1 MKRSPTKS
9 TRQSKSSRRDP
20 STATVHSPDDAG
32 KSALAWLRQ
41 HGTKHNREGMKR
53 YGLPS
58 DNAFGIPVNVLQ
70 KYAKKL
76 GRNHELAA
84 ALWETG
90 WYEARMLASFV
101 DEPERVT
108 PAQMD
113 RWCKDFDNWGICDTV
128 CFFLFDRTPYAFDK
142 VEQWAT
148 SSEEFVRRGAFALLA
163 CLALHEKDAC
173 DSRFLECLPMIEEAA
188 KDERNF
194 VKKGISWALRAV
206 GRRNRELHIAS
217 VKLAQR
223 LAASRQSTPR
233 WVGKDALRDLTKR
246 AVIRR
251 LKSR

>member
-1 MKRSPTKS
+1 MPVQKRPGVKKNP
-9 TRQSKSSRRDP
+9 SKTSEGSSD
-20 STATVHSPDDAG
+20 T
-32 KSALAWLRQ
+32 SAKAVIAWLKSN
-41 HGTKHNREGMKR
+41 GTKKNRDGMGR

-58 DNAFGIPVNVLQ
+58 DKAFGVPVNVLQ
-70 KYAKKL
+70 KYAKQL

-142 VEQWAT
+142 IEQWAK
-148 SSEEFVRRGAFALLA
+148 SRDEFVRRGAFALLA
-163 CLALHEKDAC
+163 CVALHKKDTD
-173 DSRFLECLPMIEEAA
+173 DSNFLECLSFLDEAA

-194 VKKGISWALRAV
+194 VKKSVSWALRAI
-206 GRRNRELHIAS
+206 GRRNRELHAAS
-217 VKLAQR
+217 LKLAQR
-223 LAASRQSTPR
+223 LGASRQAAPR
-233 WVGKDALRDLTKR
+233 WVGKDALRDLTKP

-251 LKSR
+251 LKS